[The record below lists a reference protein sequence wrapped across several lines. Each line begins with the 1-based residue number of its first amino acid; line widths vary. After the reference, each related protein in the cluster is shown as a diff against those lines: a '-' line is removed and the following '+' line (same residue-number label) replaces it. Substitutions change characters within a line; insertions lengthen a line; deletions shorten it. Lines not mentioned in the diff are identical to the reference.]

1 MPIYPQE
8 INDWLR
14 SQAPTDRQVSAEDVK
29 FSGVEVNEGGELTC
43 IPVVYGLRRVTGPR
57 VYTSLHSNNSRILV
71 MAIALSEGPITG
83 VKNLLFNDEVVLN
96 QPSLGFIS
104 VGSGTYGGVLTVEFL
119 QVTSLNI
126 RSTLITEVTGREQD
140 QEEFITSIQGMFV
153 VVLKMTFNEGGPYKD
168 VPKVSVDVQGRK
180 LRSSASKPYPS
191 AGNVLQNANPADVL
205 LDLLTNT
212 RYGRGLADS
221 KIDATSLTALRS
233 SFETTLQPYVNAAV
247 IKRGQVNWVMNTSE
261 TVLSNVN
268 ELCRQFGIILTL
280 ANGVYR
286 FTSEYSTSSNSG
298 TFNKSNI
305 IGGYSQ
311 DIPDLSVKYNK
322 VQVNLFNEESDF
334 NETQEYYE
342 DATAQ
347 TADGKL
353 LDISLNLTVLTNP
366 YLARF
371 HAETVLRKSRGQ
383 STYSFQADKTSLKY
397 TVGDVVVFDPTSEGA
412 TTLLRII
419 EMTLNDDFT
428 FQIKAVTHL
437 NAFYPPYVLGDIWTK
452 PRIIV
457 PTPEPAPKIERPAV
471 PTAGTMFKTSHP
483 TLTGVRGDD
492 FYRGPFKMAKTNL
505 VEFDNENY
513 LLDTD
518 TSFSTNSTAN
528 NYGINVK
535 VVAQNAT
542 VNNKP
547 ITWYYYNYTPY
558 ITLRPRDLAN
568 LRQEGAVV
576 SNGSIYPKIYYVYQ
590 VGTEPDQAFGW
601 HSKAAGTSNTS
612 EFHYFNPD
620 LGDVPVRR
628 VRGDATSRFHLL
640 QCLETNV
647 PQPESMFG
655 CPRLNYAQEQGWYG
669 EVQLIGGGSLRAL
682 AFNDPAGIARPWLI
696 PANVWQQ
703 KQGHAEN
710 STSALITLKYFVV
723 DTRGIA
729 ITLATQTMNLDRLR
743 AGDNGI
749 HILTKNASR
758 ITYKKATGASSAPF

>member
-71 MAIALSEGPITG
+71 MAIALSEGPISG
-83 VKNLLFNDEVVLN
+83 IKNLLLNDEVVL
-96 QPSLGFIS
+96 SLPTPFTTGRLLQ
-104 VGSGTYGGVLTVEFL
+104 VNSGTYGGVLTVEFF
-119 QVTSLNI
+119 QGTGSEGY
-126 RSTLITEVTGREQD
+126 SALITEVTGREQD
-140 QEEFITSIQGMFV
+140 QAEFIATMAGMAF
-153 VVLKMTFNEGGPYKD
+153 VVLKMTFNDGGPYKD
-168 VPKVSVDVQGRK
+168 LPKVSVDVQGRK

-212 RYGRGLADS
+212 TYGRGLADS

-233 SFETTLQPYVNAAV
+233 TFETTLQPYVNAAV

-261 TVLSNVN
+261 SVLSNVN

-286 FTSEYSTSSNSG
+286 FTSEYSTSTNSG
-298 TFNKSNI
+298 TFNTSNI

-322 VQVNLFNEESDF
+322 VQVNLFNEEADF

-342 DATAQ
+342 DVTAQ

-383 STYSFQADKTSLKY
+383 STYSFQADKTALKY
-397 TVGDVVVFDPTSEGA
+397 TVGDVVVFDPSSEGA
-412 TTLLRII
+412 STLLRII

-428 FQIKAVTHL
+428 FMIKAVTHL
-437 NAFYPPYVLGDIWTK
+437 NAFYPPYALGDIWTK
-452 PRIIV
+452 PRIIA
-457 PTPEPAPKIERPAV
+457 PTPQPADPIIRPAL
-471 PTAGTMFKTSHP
+471 PTAGRITKSSHP
-483 TLTGVRGDD
+483 LLTDVRGDD
-492 FYRGPFKMAKTNL
+492 FYRGPYRMIKTNL
-505 VEFDNENY
+505 VAFDNENY
-513 LLDTD
+513 SLDND
-518 TSFSTNSTAN
+518 VQYSTNNTAN
-528 NYGINVK
+528 NYGIGVRVMETSAMVGK
-535 VVAQNAT
+535 ILT
-542 VNNKP
+542 S
-547 ITWYYYNYTPY
+547 WYRYSYTPY

-590 VGTEPDQAFGW
+590 VGLQADQAFGW
-601 HSKAAGTSNTS
+601 HSKSSDTNNTT
-612 EFHYFNPD
+612 EFHYFDPD
-620 LGDVPVRR
+620 
-628 VRGDATSRFHLL
+628 RGGLVKRNRNGGIGTFPLL
-640 QCLETNV
+640 KCLESGAT
-647 PQPESMFG
+647 QESLFG
-655 CPRLNYAQEQGWYG
+655 CPRLNYQAEKGWYG
-669 EVQLIGGGSLRAL
+669 TDDFAGLSGIF
-682 AFNDPAGIARPWLI
+682 FNDPKGIARPWLI
-696 PANVWQQ
+696 PNDVWAS
-703 KQGHAEN
+703 KQGFAAN
-710 STSALITLKYFVV
+710 SASALITLKYFVV

-729 ITLATQTMNLDRLR
+729 TTLATQTINLDRLR
-743 AGDNGI
+743 AGDTGI
-749 HILTKNASR
+749 LPQVQAASR
-758 ITYKKATGASSAPF
+758 AVYLKATKAVAPF